1 MNKVAV
7 IGCPGAG
14 KSTFARRLAGITGLP
29 LFYLDMLWHLPDGSH
44 VSRQEFSHSLDILLA
59 RDRFIIDGNYLKT
72 LPARLE
78 VCDTVFFLDYP
89 LSLCL
94 EGARE
99 RIGKK
104 ERICRGLKPA
114 STPNSAN
121 TSRPFLLFSVPK
133 YCVF

>member
-7 IGCPGAG
+7 TGCPGAG
-14 KSTFARRLAGITGLP
+14 KSTFARKLAGITGLP

-94 EGARE
+94 EGAQT

-104 ERICRGLKPA
+104 KRGYA
-114 STPNSAN
+114 
-121 TSRPFLLFSVPK
+121 VG
-133 YCVF
+133 